1 MSSISSI
8 SVGANTYAPAPRP
21 RLTSSQ
27 ASQMASDLFAKLDS
41 RQKGFLSLS
50 DFTTAVSAASNAAS
64 PSPTVSSTQAIFS
77 QLDQDSDGKVT
88 ESEFNLT
95 VSTLVNQLADEGHR
109 LAVQGGADMTTS
121 APPPPPSDVPPSNTA
136 DPSSGDAETPLAK
149 LLSGEAGGDR
159 ALKAQIGQLMRTYGI
174 EPSNVDLGANT
185 TAVALTA

>member
-121 APPPPPSDVPPSNTA
+121 APPPPSDVPQSSNSG
-136 DPSSGDAETPLAK
+136 PSSGDAETPLAK
-149 LLSGEAGGDR
+149 LLYGDVGGDR